1 MNTINGAD
9 SIQFLNA
16 HSITLAKIY
25 EAKRVDKIRPVV
37 FVDGN
42 LLNPRFDIWPFNF
55 DGFEWGHDGSG
66 SIQLA
71 LAILADH
78 LSDTKRA
85 FKLCEQFSRNIIAEL
100 PSQGWMLTSKDIQVA
115 LDKLNI

>member
-1 MNTINGAD
+1 MNTINGVD

-16 HSITLAKIY
+16 HSIAPAKIY
-25 EAKRVDKIRPVV
+25 GANRVNKIRPVV
-37 FVDGN
+37 FVGGN

-55 DGFEWGHDGSG
+55 DGFEWGRDGSG

-85 FKLCEQFSRNIIAEL
+85 LKLCEQFSRNFIAEL
-100 PSQGWMLTSKDIQVA
+100 PPQGWTLTSKDIQIA